1 MKSNESALL
10 TNNSKIMK
18 SILYFI
24 VTGFLLTACSSK
36 DESNETTAPAT
47 DNTLIH
53 LDEKQIENADLTIGT
68 ATIRNMH
75 LSLQVNGVIDVH
87 PGNSVSVSAP
97 LGGYLR
103 KTDLIPG
110 KKVSKGSVLAVL
122 EDQQYI
128 QIQEDY
134 LTAKNKLQYLE
145 ADYKRQKGL
154 NETKVTSDK
163 SFQQVQS
170 DYTNQ
175 RILLRSLAEQ
185 LRLIG
190 LTPEKLTE
198 TNLSRSIAIHSP
210 ISGYVTKVNVN
221 VGKYVTPSDV
231 LFELINP
238 EDVCVSLTVFED
250 NVPEIGIGQSV
261 KIKVNSKPENEY
273 TAVVEL
279 VSPNIEAD
287 RSTQVHA
294 KLQKKSAD
302 LIPGTFVTA
311 EIELHDAPVTCV
323 PSEALVK
330 WENKEYLFTTE
341 QKGTYKML
349 RVKTGI
355 SNEGFTQILS
365 PLPASGIVTKNAYTL
380 LMKLKNSGE

>member
-1 MKSNESALL
+1 
-10 TNNSKIMK
+10 MK

-36 DESNETTAPAT
+36 DESNEETTPAT
-47 DNTLIH
+47 DNMLIR
-53 LDEKQIENADLTIGT
+53 LDEKQIRNADLTIGT
-68 ATIRNMH
+68 ATTRNMH

-87 PGNSVSVSAP
+87 PGNSLSVSAP

-110 KKVSKGSVLAVL
+110 KKVSKGSVLAIL

-170 DYTNQ
+170 EYSNQ
-175 RILLRSLAEQ
+175 RILVRSLAEQ

-190 LTPEKLTE
+190 LVPEKLTE
-198 TNLSRSIAIHSP
+198 ANLSRSIAIHSP

-250 NVPEIGIGQSV
+250 NVPEIAIGQSV

-279 VSPNIEAD
+279 VSPNIDTD

-294 KLQKKSAD
+294 KLNKKSPD

-311 EIELHDAPVTCV
+311 EIELHDAPVACV

-330 WENKEYLFTTE
+330 WENKEYLFITE
-341 QKGTYKML
+341 QKGIYKMIA
-349 RVKTGI
+349 VKTGI
-355 SNEGFTQILS
+355 SNEGFTQIKS
-365 PLPASGIVTKNAYTL
+365 PVPTSQIVTKNAYTL

>member
-1 MKSNESALL
+1 
-10 TNNSKIMK
+10 MK
-18 SILYFI
+18 SIIYILF
-24 VTGFLLTACSSK
+24 TGFLIAACSSNK
-36 DESNETTAPAT
+36 DESNEETAPVT
-47 DNTLIH
+47 DNMLIH
-53 LDEKQIENADLTIGT
+53 LDQKQIKNADITIGA
-68 ATIRNMH
+68 ATVRNMH

-97 LGGYLR
+97 LGGYLK

-110 KKVSKGSVLAVL
+110 KKVAKGSVLAVL
-122 EDQQYI
+122 EDQQFI
-128 QIQEDY
+128 QIQQDY
-134 LTAKNKLQYLE
+134 LTAKNKLLYLE

-154 NETKVTSDK
+154 NETKATSDK

-170 DYTNQ
+170 DYSNQ

-190 LTPEKLTE
+190 LVPEKLTE
-198 TNLSRSIAIHSP
+198 TNLSRSVAIHSP
-210 ISGYVTKVNVN
+210 ISGYVTKVNVH

-250 NVPEIGIGQSV
+250 NVPEIAIGQSV
-261 KIKVNSKPENEY
+261 KIKINSKPENEY
-273 TAVVEL
+273 KAVVEL
-279 VSPNIEAD
+279 ISPNIEAD

-294 KLQKKSAD
+294 KLAEKSSD
-302 LIPGTFVTA
+302 LMPGTFVSA

-323 PSEALVK
+323 PSDALVK
-330 WENKEYLFTTE
+330 WENKEYLFITE
-341 QKGTYKML
+341 QTGIYKML
-349 RVKTGI
+349 PVETGI
-355 SNEGFTQILS
+355 SNEGFTQIKS
-365 PLPASGIVTKNAYTL
+365 RLPASGIVTKNAYTL